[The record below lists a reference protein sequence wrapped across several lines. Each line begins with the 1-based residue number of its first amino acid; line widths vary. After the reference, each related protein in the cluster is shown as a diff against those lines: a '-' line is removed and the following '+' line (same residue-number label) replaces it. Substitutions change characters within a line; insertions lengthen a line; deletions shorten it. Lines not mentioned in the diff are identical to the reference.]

1 MWPRLVANKF
11 LRKRIC
17 SNNFVADFPSN
28 SGALLQIPTLDEE
41 SLVSTPIF
49 DQKEIPK
56 YKIFVSTWNVGG
68 VAPPEG
74 LNIEDWLDTCKTSCD
89 IYVLGFQEVVPLNAA
104 NILGSENSKIA
115 MKWNSLIREAL
126 NKRVRSR
133 DKNERDKQAGE
144 MQNGFPVKDG
154 KLVIESRVPQDYRCI
169 ISKQMVGIL
178 ISVWVRGS
186 LLPYIQHPSVSCVGC
201 GIMGCLGN
209 KGSVSVR
216 FQLHGTSFCFV
227 CCHLASGGRVGHER
241 HRNSNAADILS
252 RTSFPRGP
260 SLDMPQKILD
270 HDRVIL
276 LGDLNYRVSLPEE
289 TTRLLVDKREW
300 STLLENDQ
308 LMMEVMDGQVLGGW
322 QEGHIEFAPTYK
334 YYPNSDVYYGGGQG
348 QKGEKRRAPAWCD
361 RIIWYGKGLKQQ
373 LYTRGEVKISDHRP
387 VKAIFT
393 AEVGVL
399 LTLKEFQT
407 FFLTS
412 DRFEQI
418 ASRFDPISTDE
429 FLCSGRSSFHI

>member
-11 LRKRIC
+11 LRKRFC

-74 LNIEDWLDTCKTSCD
+74 LDIEDWLGTCKTSCD
-89 IYVLGFQEVVPLNAA
+89 IYVFGFQEVVPLNAA

-126 NKRVRSR
+126 NKRIRSR
-133 DKNERDKQAGE
+133 DKNERDKQDGE

-154 KLVIESRVPQDYRCI
+154 KLVIESRVPQDFRCI

-178 ISVWVRGS
+178 ISVWVRS
-186 LLPYIQHPSVSCVGC
+186 YLLPYIQHPSVSCVGC

-308 LMMEVMDGQVLGGW
+308 VRQNNLV
-322 QEGHIEFAPTYK
+322 
-334 YYPNSDVYYGGGQG
+334 
-348 QKGEKRRAPAWCD
+348 R
-361 RIIWYGKGLKQQ
+361 KGLKQQ
-373 LYTRGEVKISDHRP
+373 LYTRGEVKLSDHRP

-418 ASRFDPISTDE
+418 ASRFDPTSTDE